1 LLAGLLFTQMI
12 PAIVL
17 VIPVLLV
24 FQRLGLK
31 DTVWALIIVNT
42 AFWLPLAIWLLR
54 NVIAEVPRVL
64 ESAARMDG
72 CSRLGALVR
81 VVLPAARP
89 GMAATAILVL
99 IGTWNEFLFAVVLGD
114 RNAVTMTRR
123 ISQIQTIGTLG
134 GIPPFTLV
142 AAAGIL
148 VALPCLL
155 LVLAFNRRI
164 VSGLTEGVVK
174 G

>member
-1 LLAGLLFTQMI
+1 
-12 PAIVL
+12 
-17 VIPVLLV
+17 
-24 FQRLGLK
+24 
-31 DTVWALIIVNT
+31 
-42 AFWLPLAIWLLR
+42 
-54 NVIAEVPRVL
+54 
-64 ESAARMDG
+64 
-72 CSRLGALVR
+72 
-81 VVLPAARP
+81 
-89 GMAATAILVL
+89 MAATAILVL

-114 RNAVTMTRR
+114 REAVTMTRR

-142 AAAGIL
+142 AAAGVL